1 MNMQMPNPSSRDA
14 MALAEQYGA
23 RNYKPLP
30 IVIAEAEGIW
40 VTDPDGNR
48 YMDMLSAYS
57 ALNQGHRHPRIIGA
71 LKRQADKVTLTSR
84 AFHNDVSGSFYEK
97 LARYTGKEV
106 VLAMNTG
113 AEAVETALKAARRWG
128 CRSKGIPD
136 DEAEIIVCDGNFH
149 GRTITVTSFS
159 TTEEYRTGFGPFT
172 PGFVSVPYGNL
183 QALEQAITP
192 RTAAFLVEPIQGEA
206 GIVIPPD
213 GFLMGAVAICARH
226 GILLIADEIQTGF
239 GRTGRSFAMDWE
251 GVTPDIYVMGK
262 ALGGG
267 VMPISAIAANHDV
280 MDVFEPGSHGSTF
293 GGNPLA
299 CAVASAA
306 IDVTLEEKLAERS
319 TELGSYMLEQLSSI
333 RSPFIREIRG
343 RGLMIGMELHVPARP
358 YCEALMKE
366 GLLCKETHERI
377 IRFAP
382 PLVIGKRE
390 IDWAVSRIARVLES
404 AAP

>member
-1 MNMQMPNPSSRDA
+1 MPNQSSQDA
-14 MALAEQYGA
+14 ITLADRYGA

-30 IVIAEAEGIW
+30 IVIAEAQGIW
-40 VTDPDGNR
+40 VTDPEGNR

-71 LKRQADKVTLTSR
+71 LKEQADKVTLTSR
-84 AFHNDVSGSFYEK
+84 AFHNEVSGGFYEK
-97 LARYTGKEV
+97 LAGYTGKGA

-113 AEAVETALKAARRWG
+113 AEAVETALKAARRWAY
-128 CRSKGIPD
+128 RNRDIP
-136 DEAEIIVCDGNFH
+136 ENAAEIIVCEGNFH
-149 GRTITVTSFS
+149 GRTIAVTSFS
-159 TTEEYRTGFGPFT
+159 TTEEYRKDFGPFM
-172 PGFVSVPYGNL
+172 PGFVTVPYGDL
-183 QALEQAITP
+183 DALEKAMSP
-192 RTAAFLVEPIQGEA
+192 CTAAFLVEPIQGEA

-213 GFLMGAVAICARH
+213 GYLAAAAELCAER
-226 GILLIADEIQTGF
+226 GILLVADEIQTGF

-251 GVTPDIYVMGK
+251 GVKPDIYVLGK

-267 VMPISAIAANHDV
+267 VMPVSAIAADKGI

-306 IDVTLEEKLAERS
+306 IDVVIDEKLAERS
-319 TELGSYMLEQLSSI
+319 EALGTYFIKRLQEI
-333 RSPFIREIRG
+333 ASPILREIRG
-343 RGLMIGMELHVPARP
+343 RGLFIGMELLVPARP

-366 GLLCKETHERI
+366 GLLCKETHERT

-382 PLVIGKRE
+382 PLIIGKHD
-390 IDWAVSRIARVLES
+390 IDWAVPRIAQVIQS
-404 AAP
+404 VTP